1 MPKMFRFVVIL
12 GSLMLLALS
21 GCTPPDKPYE
31 TVHTRRNE
39 VTPLSVAENPGIGYT
54 YYLSG
59 RLLQAQYIL
68 ETALKKGEAL
78 LPSAEEN
85 RKCRRDRIL
94 NSANKGREVFYF
106 KYQNCQVQD
115 DRVEARVFGEE
126 RYETLSASRGADGQQ
141 GEVLDHLSY
150 TTEDLAVD
158 LKPLKGVDLALE
170 KKAEIS
176 ERLSMVADL
185 VTSGSFVDEQGATQW
200 EDKYSFYFRTAS
212 GNEVFQDLILGD
224 MSAKENMTETFQVF
238 GFFTVRDG
246 KVVSFSDGELRL
258 NTSGSRKLR
267 SKDRSV
273 DFSKYGT
280 TKIVLSTYADSPLAI
295 AGTCSFPEGRL
306 RRVVFEIPRISNPPE
321 EDKKATRAYDF
332 KGDSLIELR
341 TGHQLGWTG
350 CLAESWGRALPYGQ
364 MFLR

>member
-68 ETALKKGEAL
+68 ETALKRVRHCFPPPRKIASVGGIAFSILRIRVVRSFTSSIKIARYRMIELRRESLVKRDMKPSL
-78 LPSAEEN
+78 L
-85 RKCRRDRIL
+85 L
-94 NSANKGREVFYF
+94 
-106 KYQNCQVQD
+106 
-115 DRVEARVFGEE
+115 VELMV
-126 RYETLSASRGADGQQ
+126 SK
-141 GEVLDHLSY
+141 EVLDHLSY